1 MPDET
6 MEGMSLSL
14 IQEKSELG
22 SGSRR
27 SLNSTAY
34 RIFKLLQWLIES
46 PLTVPELNQKFLEDA
61 NIGKRVSTDT
71 VWLYINT
78 LKALGCVIR
87 RPSPRNGFCY
97 EMVSH
102 PFGLN
107 LDERQLETLAQ
118 AKVTAQQH
126 FTHQEMLTLD
136 GLLRKV
142 VGQGGY
148 SQQPELVDNLFQ
160 QSRSLDSQECR
171 LRVEQ
176 LESAILAE
184 DLLQVTYLS
193 PLKGEEQ
200 FSFLP
205 ESIFYRQGVIY
216 VRGERPEYPEPSNLR
231 LDRMI
236 SVQPLRDES
245 LRNGLRLRQAVK
257 TEVIL
262 QVFVDSPHQFQGFS
276 LDPDQGVYQETRL
289 WVDGSKP
296 YYEVR
301 LLIRDSFYLKQTLL
315 SMTVPFAI
323 LAPTGFREEFA
334 STLRSMLDFYETKE
348 EAPDGSR

>member
-6 MEGMSLSL
+6 LEEIDLSL
-14 IQEKSELG
+14 IREKSEPG
-22 SGSRR
+22 SGPRR

-34 RIFKLLQWLIES
+34 RIFKLLQWLIEA
-46 PLTVPELNQKFLEDA
+46 PLTVPGLNQKFLEDA
-61 NIGKRVSTDT
+61 NIRKRVSPDT

-97 EMVSH
+97 EMISH
-102 PFGLN
+102 PFGLT

-118 AKVTAQQH
+118 AKIMAQHH

-142 VGQGGY
+142 VSQDGY

-160 QSRSLDSQECR
+160 QTRSLDSQECR

-193 PLKGEEQ
+193 PLKGEER
-200 FSFLP
+200 FCFLP

-231 LDRMI
+231 LDRMLL
-236 SVQPLRDES
+236 VQPLQDDS
-245 LRNGLRLRQAVK
+245 LRKGLRLRQALK

-262 QVFVDSPHQFQGFS
+262 RVFVDSPHQFQGFS

-289 WVDGSKP
+289 WVEGSKP
-296 YYEVR
+296 HYEVR
-301 LLIRDSFYLKQTLL
+301 LVIRDSFYLRQTLL
-315 SMTVPFAI
+315 SMTIPFAI
-323 LAPTGFREEFA
+323 LAPTSFRDEFA
-334 STLRSMLDFYETKE
+334 STLRNMLDFYQIKGESL
-348 EAPDGSR
+348 DGSR